1 MRKRVGGYVR
11 LSDEDRNKLNKT
23 DESESIQNQKNMLIK
38 YCEENDFELIDIYCD
53 EDYSGAGTYR
63 PDFER
68 LINDCE
74 NGKLDIVLCKSQSR
88 FSRDMEVIERYLH
101 NRFMEWNIRFIGIVD
116 NVDTDNKGNKKSRQI
131 NGLVNEWYLEDLSE
145 NIKKTIRN
153 KKESGQFTGS
163 FAPFGYIRSPEDK
176 HKLIIDEVASEVV
189 KTIFDLYKSGKGYM
203 AIVKYLN
210 EKEIPSPYDYKRQNG
225 SNFKMNRV
233 VGTPRWHTDTIAKI
247 LKDETYIGNLVQGKT
262 RHISYKNKKS
272 VRVPKEEWII
282 VKDTHEPIID
292 IDTWLIV
299 GARFLGR
306 EKPQNSGEIHMF
318 SQKVYCDICGKI
330 FQRNTGRTKTRK
342 LYYLECKS
350 RKQAHIDCDNKKS
363 MRLDSLEELVKNE
376 INNQLELYY
385 NQDTLDNLN
394 AKQNNIN
401 MSETYN
407 SKIDTLKNEKNSLE
421 INLEKKNE
429 YYQKLYEDKIDNV
442 ISENEFKTLRERY
455 NVDIDKINTRIKC
468 INEEIHLLEQKIM
481 NVENKVNI
489 FEKYKHIEELNK
501 VIIDE
506 FVDVIKIGKYNEET
520 NEREIII
527 EWDFLK
533 V

>member
-38 YCEENDFELIDIYCD
+38 YSEENNFELIDIYCD
-53 EDYSGAGTYR
+53 EDYSGVGTYR

-74 NGKLDIVLCKSQSR
+74 NGKIDIVLCKSQSR
-88 FSRDMEVIERYLH
+88 FSRDMEVIERYFH
-101 NRFMEWNIRFIGIVD
+101 NKFMEWNIRFIGIVD

-153 KKESGQFTGS
+153 KKERGEFTGS
-163 FAPFGYIRSPEDK
+163 FAPYGYIRNPQDK
-176 HKLIIDEVASEVV
+176 HKLIVDTVTSEVV
-189 KTIFDLYKSGKGYM
+189 KTIFDLYKNGKGYM

-210 EKEIPSPYDYKRQNG
+210 EREIPSPYEYKKQSG
-225 SNFKMNRV
+225 SKFKVPNCK
-233 VGTPRWHTDTIAKI
+233 GKSHWHTDTIAKI
-247 LKDETYIGNLVQGKT
+247 LRDETYIGNLVQGKT

-272 VRVPKEEWII
+272 IRVPKSEWII
-282 VKDTHEPIID
+282 VKNTHEPIID
-292 IDTWLIV
+292 IGAWLIV
-299 GARFLGR
+299 KARFQGR
-306 EKPQNSGEIHMF
+306 EKPQSSGEIHMF
-318 SQKVYCDICGKI
+318 SRKVYCDVCKKI
-330 FQRNTGRTKTRK
+330 FQRNVGYTKAKK

-363 MRLDSLEELVKNE
+363 IRLDKLEELVKNE
-376 INNQLELYY
+376 INNQLKLYY
-385 NQDTLDNLN
+385 NPDTLDNLN

-407 SKIDTLKNEKNSLE
+407 SKIDTFKNEKNSLE

-429 YYQKLYEDKIDNV
+429 YYQKLYEDKIDNI

-468 INEEIHLLEQKIM
+468 INEEIYLLEQKIM
-481 NVENKVNI
+481 NVESKVNI
-489 FEKYKHIEELNK
+489 FVKYKHIEELNK

-506 FVDVIKIGKYNEET
+506 FIDVIKIGKYNEET